1 MQILVRELSRF
12 ERPALEKHFLALGA
26 ADRRLRF
33 GAPLNDLAVRRYVA
47 HIDFEQDAVLGVF
60 DDDLHLLGAAHLA
73 RDNGHA
79 ELGISVLEGR
89 RSRGIGGALLA
100 RAHMHARNWGV
111 QALFMHCLT
120 ENNAMMHLARK
131 QGMDIV
137 AEAGEADA
145 WLKLAPA
152 DASTYLGAA
161 FDQRVALFDYALKQQ
176 LAYARRLFRPG
187 IASPTLER

>member
-33 GAPLNDLAVRRYVA
+33 GAPLNDLAVCRYVA